1 MVVTKSIVIV
11 GDGAAGI
18 MMANKLRLM
27 NHQRDA
33 RITVIGSNTKN
44 FCRSDGPQISLRK
57 KTYESSL
64 KPIHFLLNNGV
75 EFVRDQVSMV
85 RPSNRLVYTKSGNK
99 YDYDYLIL
107 SPGMEQ
113 SSELL
118 PGYEGEAKHFLD
130 LQHSLELGKSLEDFS
145 KGKVI
150 VAINSIPT
158 PNLMGFYE
166 FAILLSEQA
175 SKMDGNGVK
184 VSFVYPEEGAFP
196 VKVLSDF
203 FVRKFEEFG
212 VELTSGFQIASVNQ
226 KNHEIV
232 SGEDEKM
239 NYDVLVLPAPYKN
252 RDFLLTDDLLGSNPK
267 KNVNTSSL
275 TIQDYDD
282 VYIAG
287 DALDF
292 QISQLSGSF
301 ITQSRFIAG
310 RISSDVNGLNFASKY
325 DGTVSLTSMTG
336 GGKGTTISYS
346 YEKSPS
352 EPKESEADF
361 TFKKYYSD
369 FYFSSLL
376 RGLM

>member
-1 MVVTKSIVIV
+1 MVVSKSIVIV

-18 MMANKLRLM
+18 MISNKLRMM
-27 NHQRDA
+27 NRLKDA
-33 RITVIGSNTKN
+33 RITILGSNTKN
-44 FCRSDGPQISLRK
+44 FCRSDGPQISLRMK
-57 KTYESSL
+57 SYESSL
-64 KPIHFLLNNGV
+64 KPIQFLLNGGI

-85 RPSNRLVYTKSGNK
+85 RPMNRLIYTKSGNK
-99 YDYDYLIL
+99 YDYDYLVL
-107 SPGMEQ
+107 APGVEPAVD
-113 SSELL
+113 LL

-130 LQHSLELGKSLEDFS
+130 LQHSLELGQSLDNFT
-145 KGKVI
+145 KGNVI

-166 FAILLSEQA
+166 FALLFSEQMA
-175 SKMDGNGVK
+175 QSGKKAK
-184 VSFVYPEEGAFP
+184 VSFVYPEKGSFP

-203 FVRKFEEFG
+203 FEEKFKEFG
-212 VELTSGFQIASVNQ
+212 IELKSEFKIASVSH

-232 SGEDEKM
+232 SSEDEKM
-239 NYDVLVLPAPYKN
+239 NYDVLVLPTPYKT
-252 RDFLLTDDLLGSNPK
+252 RDFMLSDELLGKDPK
-267 KNVNTSSL
+267 TNVRTATL
-275 TIQDYDD
+275 TVQDYDD

-287 DALDF
+287 DALDS

-301 ITQSRFIAG
+301 ITQSRFIAE
-310 RISSDVNGLNFASKY
+310 RITSDVNGLSFSSKY

-336 GGKGTTISYS
+336 NQKGTTISYS

-352 EPKESEADF
+352 EPKESTADYI
-361 TFKKYYSD
+361 FKKHYSD